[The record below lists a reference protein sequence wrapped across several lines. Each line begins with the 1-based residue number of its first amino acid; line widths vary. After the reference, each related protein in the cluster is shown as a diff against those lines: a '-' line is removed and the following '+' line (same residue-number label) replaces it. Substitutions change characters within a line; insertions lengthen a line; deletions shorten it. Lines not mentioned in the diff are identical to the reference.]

1 MTEFLANLPLAP
13 VPDDLTIPQFVFDHK
28 HPLRP
33 ARGDVPFFINDATGH
48 KVSEKEAFRRTHAL
62 ANGLSRRWDV
72 GDKDVV
78 CIYSPNH
85 IDYPIL
91 IWAVHRLG
99 GVITGSNP
107 AYTVEELIHQLKLTQ
122 TTIVFTLPPLLGIV
136 TAACKAVGIPLER
149 IVLLDS
155 VSGTSH
161 VSVDQLVEDGL
172 KNKLNF
178 TEKKLAPGEA
188 KTKVAFFSL
197 SSGTTGPPKA
207 VAVSHFNVVS
217 NVLQMTTH
225 NLGAELAAGV
235 PPEKRRFRVGD
246 VLTGVLPFFH
256 IYGLVMGIH
265 QMIFTGTTVVIMP
278 KFAWP
283 DFLESVVRHR
293 ITSLVVVPPMIVLLT
308 KHPLVKKYDLSHV
321 HFCYSGAAPLSGPL
335 IAELAKVIP
344 NADIGQGYGMTE
356 TATAVTLTE
365 PLLKVGSSGSAGIL
379 LPGVKMR
386 IVKADGSLARN
397 NEPGE
402 LFVHSPS
409 NALRYHQNPKATAE
423 TFIDGWVRTGD
434 EAIITDN
441 GELFIVDRLKE
452 LIKVRGFQVA
462 PAELE
467 GHLLEHADVADACVV
482 GVPDDFSGEIP
493 FAFVTL
499 RAPAA
504 TRAASSVN
512 EANAIRAD
520 IYKHVADVKTKYK
533 WLDGGIEFIDV
544 IPKNPSG
551 KLLRRLLRDKAKE
564 IRAAVVAKAEAKAK
578 L

>member
-1 MTEFLANLPLAP
+1 
-13 VPDDLTIPQFVFDHK
+13 
-28 HPLRP
+28 
-33 ARGDVPFFINDATGH
+33 
-48 KVSEKEAFRRTHAL
+48 
-62 ANGLSRRWDV
+62 
-72 GDKDVV
+72 V
-78 CIYSPNH
+78 CVYSPNH

-91 IWAVHRLG
+91 VWAVHKLG
-99 GVITGSNP
+99 GIITGSNP
-107 AYTVEELIHQLKLTQ
+107 AYTIDELTHQLKLTQ
-122 TTIVFTLPPLLGIV
+122 TSIVFTLLPLLGIV
-136 TAACKAVGIPLER
+136 TEACKAVGIPLER
-149 IVLLDS
+149 IVLFDS
-155 VSGTSH
+155 VPGTSH
-161 VSVDQLVEDGL
+161 VSVDQLVEDGF

-178 TEKKLAPGEA
+178 AEKKLAPGEA

-207 VAVSHFNVVS
+207 VAVSHYNLVA
-217 NVLQMTTH
+217 NVLQMSTH

-235 PPEKRRFRVGD
+235 PLEKGRLRAGD
-246 VLTGVLPFFH
+246 VVTGD
-256 IYGLVMGIH
+256 IYGLVLGIH
-265 QMIFTGTTVVIMP
+265 QMIFLGATIVIMP

-308 KHPLVKKYDLSHV
+308 KHPLVKNYDLSHV
-321 HFCYSGAAPLSGPL
+321 HFCFSGAAPLSGPS
-335 IAELAKVIP
+335 ISELAKVIP
-344 NADIGQGYGMTE
+344 NANIGQGYGMTE
-356 TATAVTLTE
+356 TATAVSMTE
-365 PLLKVGSSGSAGIL
+365 PMLKVGSSGSAGIL
-379 LPGVKMR
+379 LPGVKVR
-386 IVKADGSLARN
+386 IVKADGSLAGR

-409 NALRYHQNPKATAE
+409 NALGYYENPKANAE

-467 GHLLEHADVADACVV
+467 GHLLQHADVADACVV

-493 FAFVTL
+493 LAFVVL
-499 RAPAA
+499 HAPAA
-504 TRAASSVN
+504 ERAASSAA
-512 EANAIRAD
+512 EADAIKAN

-533 WLDGGIEFIDV
+533 WLDGGIEFVDGIS
-544 IPKNPSG
+544 KNPSG
-551 KLLRRLLRDKAKE
+551 KLLRRLLRGKAKE
-564 IRAAVVAKAEAKAK
+564 IRAAAVAKAGMKAK